1 MNIDILITKTI
12 LQSIVQQLL
21 HIIVNP
27 LHSAPRPC
35 NTHCNEDCM
44 TSLCDA
50 SLVARAKSGDHAA
63 VTQIYEIYGPML
75 FRFILSRVSD
85 PDLAED
91 LRAEVF
97 VRMLEGL
104 PSYEDRG
111 WPFSAWLFRIAR
123 DRIVDMRRRDRR
135 RPVVQLDQHLPSPG
149 RVEDEAELHVLRDTV
164 DSLIERLTPDQQT
177 VIRMRFKQ
185 QLPIETVA
193 RHLQRSPAAVK
204 ALQARGIQMLGE
216 LIGVERPSC

>member
-1 MNIDILITKTI
+1 
-12 LQSIVQQLL
+12 
-21 HIIVNP
+21 
-27 LHSAPRPC
+27 
-35 NTHCNEDCM
+35 M
-44 TSLCDA
+44 TPLCDA
-50 SLVARAKSGDHAA
+50 SLVAHAKSGDHAAVTHASLVAHAKSGDHAA
-63 VTQIYEIYGPML
+63 VTQIYETYGPIL

-123 DRIVDMRRRDRR
+123 DRIIDMRRRDRR
-135 RPVVQLDQHLPSPG
+135 RPVVQLDQHLPCPG

-164 DSLIERLTPDQQT
+164 DTLIERLTPDQQT

-193 RHLQRSPAAVK
+193 QHLQRSPAAVK
-204 ALQARGIQMLGE
+204 ALQARGIQALGE
-216 LIGVERPSC
+216 LIGVERHAR

>member
-1 MNIDILITKTI
+1 
-12 LQSIVQQLL
+12 
-21 HIIVNP
+21 
-27 LHSAPRPC
+27 
-35 NTHCNEDCM
+35 M
-44 TSLCDA
+44 TALCDA

-63 VTQIYEIYGPML
+63 VTSIYEMYGPVL

-97 VRMLEGL
+97 VKMLEGL
-104 PSYEDRG
+104 PRYEDRG

-123 DRIVDMRRRDRR
+123 DRIIDMRRRDRR
-135 RPVVQLDQHLPSPG
+135 RPVVELDQQLPCPNC
-149 RVEDEAELHVLRDTV
+149 VEDEAEVHVLHAEIDN
-164 DSLIERLTPDQQT
+164 LIERLTPDQQT

-193 RHLQRSPAAVK
+193 QHLHRTPAAVK
-204 ALQARGIQMLGE
+204 ALQARGIQALGE
-216 LIGVERPSC
+216 LIGVEKQP

>member
-1 MNIDILITKTI
+1 
-12 LQSIVQQLL
+12 
-21 HIIVNP
+21 
-27 LHSAPRPC
+27 
-35 NTHCNEDCM
+35 M
-44 TSLCDA
+44 TLSCDA

-63 VTQIYEIYGPML
+63 VTQIYELYGPML

-104 PSYEDRG
+104 PNYEDRG

-123 DRIVDMRRRDRR
+123 DRIIDMRRRDRR
-135 RPVVQLDQHLPSPG
+135 RPVAELDQQIASPD
-149 RVEDEAELHVLRDTV
+149 RVEEQAEIHVLHETV
-164 DSLIERLTPDQQT
+164 DRLIERLTPDQRT

-185 QLPIETVA
+185 QLPIEAVA
-193 RHLQRSPAAVK
+193 SHLHRTPAAVK
-204 ALQARGIQMLGE
+204 ALQARGIQALSE
-216 LIGVERPSC
+216 LIGVEQQF

>member
-1 MNIDILITKTI
+1 
-12 LQSIVQQLL
+12 
-21 HIIVNP
+21 
-27 LHSAPRPC
+27 
-35 NTHCNEDCM
+35 M

-50 SLVARAKSGDHAA
+50 SLIAHAKSGDHAA

-104 PSYEDRG
+104 PNYEDRG

-123 DRIVDMRRRDRR
+123 DRIIDMRRRDRR

-193 RHLQRSPAAVK
+193 QHLQRSPAAVK

-216 LIGVERPSC
+216 LIGVERPSW